1 MTSRPTFLA
10 LFLGTLV
17 AFSATAGFAQVE
29 GAQTSDAPS
38 RGAADVPPDV
48 AAKAAS
54 IARQT
59 MSPFCPGRTLDDCP
73 SEYATEWRRDIR
85 AMVAKG
91 MTAAEIQDELE
102 KRVGGNLSGIPN
114 RESSYALPIIFA
126 TGAALILY
134 LVFVRLRQ
142 KDDEQ
147 TPQKAKAAG
156 KKDKAKAKE
165 SAIASTVDDERLK
178 RELAD
183 ED

>member
-1 MTSRPTFLA
+1 VASRSTFLA
-10 LFLGTLV
+10 LLLGTLV
-17 AFSATAGFAQVE
+17 ALSAAEGFAQTQ
-29 GAQTSDAPS
+29 GAPKSDAPS

-85 AMVAKG
+85 EMVAKG

-126 TGAALILY
+126 TGAALVLY
-134 LVFVRLRQ
+134 LVFVRLRR
-142 KDDEQ
+142 KDDEGGSEDEKE
-147 TPQKAKAAG
+147 PGSKKKAKKPATLRA
-156 KKDKAKAKE
+156 
-165 SAIASTVDDERLK
+165 VDDERLK

>member
-1 MTSRPTFLA
+1 MGDT
-10 LFLGTLV
+10 
-17 AFSATAGFAQVE
+17 
-29 GAQTSDAPS
+29 PS
-38 RGAADVPPDV
+38 RGNQDVSPEV

-85 AMVAKG
+85 EMVAKG

-102 KRVGGNLSGIPN
+102 KRAGGNLSGIPN
-114 RESSYALPIIFA
+114 RESSYALPIVLA
-126 TGAALILY
+126 TGAALVLY
-134 LVFVRLRQ
+134 LVFVRLRR
-142 KDDEQ
+142 KDDEAESAEKEAGSSEKKEAGSKKK
-147 TPQKAKAAG
+147 KAKKPAAPP
-156 KKDKAKAKE
+156 
-165 SAIASTVDDERLK
+165 TVDDDRLE